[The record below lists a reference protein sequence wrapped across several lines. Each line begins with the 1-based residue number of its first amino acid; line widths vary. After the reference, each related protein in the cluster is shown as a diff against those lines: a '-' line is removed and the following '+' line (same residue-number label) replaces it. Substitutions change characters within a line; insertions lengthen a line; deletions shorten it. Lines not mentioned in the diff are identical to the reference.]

1 VGQLF
6 AACLRRRRCMRALSL
21 RVRLLVGSMAR
32 RCERNMVQFKWTTS
46 QAAREGD
53 GDDGG

>member
-32 RCERNMVQFKWTTS
+32 RCERNMVQFKWTVTM
-46 QAAREGD
+46 AGECVG
-53 GDDGG
+53 